1 VRRNFYENLLKHS
14 KSLSAEDTYLITA
27 KRLMELDKIEQYCE
41 FLKQYLPK
49 TFEHTFKKFNEH
61 IDTNNL
67 ANETK

>member
-1 VRRNFYENLLKHS
+1 MRRNFYEELLKHS
-14 KSLSAEDTYLITA
+14 KSLSAEDTCLITT

-61 IDTNNL
+61 ISEQNT
-67 ANETK
+67 